1 MADLRTKLQSVP
13 GARVAAFASGGI
25 ARGSGLNQVQVVL
38 GGSNYEELAAWRDLL
53 IERLRS
59 EPGLGTIQ
67 ANYDETKPQL
77 RITVDRDRAADLG
90 LGTREIGQTLETLVG
105 GRTVTRFT
113 DRGEE
118 YDVVVQASVAERANP
133 RDLSNI
139 FLRGGNSETLVPLSS
154 VLMVRDIAGPSEL
167 GRMDR
172 LRAITVTAN
181 LEGMAM
187 GTAIDVVRR
196 AAAEVLPPQVR
207 LTFDGAARELQ
218 DSSSAIYFAF
228 GMALLIAFLVL
239 AAQFESF
246 TLPSIVMLTVP
257 LALFGGLAAIVA
269 TAMTLNIYTQ
279 IGLVML
285 IGLIAKNAILIVEFA
300 NQIGD
305 EGGTLETAIR
315 EAAATRLRPI
325 LMTSIAT
332 VFGAV
337 PLAVASGA
345 GAESRMAIGMVIV
358 GGVSVGSLLSLFG
371 TPLLYSLL
379 ARRLQPIGRIRRRIQ
394 ELERQHTAPAE

>member
-1 MADLRTKLQSVP
+1 
-13 GARVAAFASGGI
+13 
-25 ARGSGLNQVQVVL
+25 
-38 GGSNYEELAAWRDLL
+38 
-53 IERLRS
+53 
-59 EPGLGTIQ
+59 
-67 ANYDETKPQL
+67 
-77 RITVDRDRAADLG
+77 
-90 LGTREIGQTLETLVG
+90 
-105 GRTVTRFT
+105 
-113 DRGEE
+113 
-118 YDVVVQASVAERANP
+118 
-133 RDLSNI
+133 
-139 FLRGGNSETLVPLSS
+139 
-154 VLMVRDIAGPSEL
+154 
-167 GRMDR
+167 
-172 LRAITVTAN
+172 
-181 LEGMAM
+181 
-187 GTAIDVVRR
+187 
-196 AAAEVLPPQVR
+196 
-207 LTFDGAARELQ
+207 
-218 DSSSAIYFAF
+218 
-228 GMALLIAFLVL
+228 
-239 AAQFESF
+239 
-246 TLPSIVMLTVP
+246 MLTVP

-300 NQIGD
+300 NQMRD
-305 EGGTLETAIR
+305 EGSTLEAAIR

-345 GAESRMAIGMVIV
+345 GAESRMAIGLVIV

>member
-1 MADLRTKLQSVP
+1 
-13 GARVAAFASGGI
+13 
-25 ARGSGLNQVQVVL
+25 
-38 GGSNYEELAAWRDLL
+38 
-53 IERLRS
+53 
-59 EPGLGTIQ
+59 
-67 ANYDETKPQL
+67 
-77 RITVDRDRAADLG
+77 
-90 LGTREIGQTLETLVG
+90 
-105 GRTVTRFT
+105 
-113 DRGEE
+113 
-118 YDVVVQASVAERANP
+118 VVQASVAERANP

-154 VLMVRDIAGPSEL
+154 VLTVRDIAGPSEL
-167 GRMDR
+167 GRVDR

-218 DSSSAIYFAF
+218 ESSSAIYFAF

-300 NQIGD
+300 NQMRD
-305 EGGTLETAIR
+305 EGGTLEASIR

-337 PLAVASGA
+337 PLAVATGA
-345 GAESRMAIGMVIV
+345 GAESRMAIGLVIV